1 MVYQGS
7 KDRIAK
13 YIIPI
18 IQSYIDEN
26 NITVYIE
33 PFCGGANVIDKII
46 CQNKIASDYNED
58 LIALL
63 KYVQKDNSLSI
74 APDECTFEHY
84 SDVRKNK
91 NTNKYSKEY
100 IALIGYCA
108 SYGGRYFD
116 GGYGRDSRGGRSIYI
131 ERLNNL
137 KEQAPNLNEIHFFC
151 RDYKDYLNFNIEN
164 ALFYLDPPYKGTKQY
179 SKQNIN
185 YDEFY
190 NFCKQLSKNNIV
202 IISEYNMPDDF
213 ECIWQKERK
222 VLQKFDRIIGDTA
235 IEKLFIC
242 KTN

>member
-7 KDRIAK
+7 KNRIAK

-100 IALIGYCA
+100 AALIGYCA

-116 GGYGRDSRGGRSIYI
+116 GGYGRDSKGGRSIYI

-137 KEQAPNLNEIHFFC
+137 KEQAPNLNGIHFF
-151 RDYKDYLNFNIEN
+151 
-164 ALFYLDPPYKGTKQY
+164 
-179 SKQNIN
+179 
-185 YDEFY
+185 
-190 NFCKQLSKNNIV
+190 
-202 IISEYNMPDDF
+202 
-213 ECIWQKERK
+213 
-222 VLQKFDRIIGDTA
+222 LQR
-235 IEKLFIC
+235 L
-242 KTN
+242 